1 MAYVKSIFDG
11 NFLQYAS
18 YVIKDRAIPHLA
30 DGLKPVQRRILHTLF
45 EMHDGHFHKVANV
58 VGACMK
64 YHPHGDASIGPS
76 LVVLANKE
84 LFIEKQGNFGSLL
97 TGDVAAAARYIECRL
112 TPLAHEALYIPDVTT
127 YEPSYDGR
135 NTEPVVFPAKV
146 PVLLAQGAEGIAV
159 GMATRI
165 LPHNLIELMEAEI
178 SFLRDEPFEI
188 YPDFQTGGQVDVSE
202 YEDGNGRVLVRAKL
216 DTSDPKRVVVREL
229 PFGVTTEG
237 LIASVEAASR
247 ANKVR
252 IGAISDY
259 TTDKVEVEICL
270 PRGVHTR
277 DVIDA
282 LYAFT
287 DCEVAIS
294 TNLLVIDGDKPRV
307 MTITEVIAHNA
318 RSLVDILTAELQV
331 EQAQLGDR
339 LHAKTLEQIF
349 IENRVYKEIENKKTA
364 KSVVKAVIDGLKPFS
379 NLIRRQVTDEDVARL
394 LKIPIRRISLYDINK
409 ARQEMADINDRLA
422 EIAAALADIINYAIG
437 FLEGMIDKYRSSY
450 PRRTT
455 IASLDQ
461 VDVRTAARRDL
472 GLRYD
477 RSTGYLGTEV
487 ASGTTVLSVSLYDRV
502 LVIRKDGTY
511 SIIDVPQR
519 LFVGKGMLYCG
530 FVDKDV
536 VFNVLYRQ
544 DPTGFPCIKRCHIDK
559 FILGKAYSLVPADG
573 TLLKLTTDS
582 KRTISL
588 AYKPKPRLKILEED
602 FSISDYPIRGTR
614 AGGIRLSRREL
625 QRGKLV

>member
-45 EMHDGHFHKVANV
+45 DMHDGHFHKVANV

-64 YHPHGDASIGPS
+64 YHPHGDASIGPA

-84 LFIEKQGNFGSLL
+84 LFIEKQGNFGNLL
-97 TGDVAAAARYIECRL
+97 TGDVAAASRYIECRL
-112 TPLAHEALYIPDVTT
+112 TPLAHEALYNPDITT
-127 YEPSYDGR
+127 CQPSYDGR
-135 NTEPVVFPAKV
+135 NTEPVVFPAKI

-159 GMATRI
+159 GMATKI
-165 LPHNLIELMEAEI
+165 LPHNFIELMAAEI
-178 SFLRDEPFEI
+178 KFLRDEPFEV

-247 ANKVR
+247 ANKVK
-252 IGAISDY
+252 IGVINDY
-259 TTDKVEVEICL
+259 TTAKVEVEIRL
-270 PRGVHTR
+270 PRGVRTT

-287 DCEVAIS
+287 DCEVGIS

-307 MTITEVIAHNA
+307 MTVTEVIAHNA
-318 RSLVDILTAELQV
+318 RSLVGILTAELQV
-331 EQAQLGDR
+331 EQAQLGDK

-349 IENRVYKEIENKKTA
+349 IENRVYKRIENKKTA
-364 KSVVKAVIDGLKPFS
+364 KSVVKAVIDGLKPFGD
-379 NLIRRQVTDEDVARL
+379 LIGRKVSDQDVARL

-409 ARQEMADINDRLA
+409 ARQEMADINTRLV
-422 EIAAALADIINYAIG
+422 EIAAALADITNYAIA
-437 FLEGMIDKYRSSY
+437 FLEGMIDKYRTSY

-455 IASLDQ
+455 ITSLDQ

-472 GLRYD
+472 ALRYD
-477 RSTGYLGTEV
+477 RATGYLGTEV
-487 ASGTTVLSVSLYDRV
+487 TSGTTVLSVSLYDRV

-511 SIIDVPQR
+511 SVIDVPQR

-544 DPTGFPCIKRCHIDK
+544 NSTGFPCIKRCHIDK
-559 FILGKAYSLVPADG
+559 FILARAYRLVPDDG

-582 KRTISL
+582 TRTISL
-588 AYKPKPRLKILEED
+588 AYKPKPRLKVLAED
-602 FSISDYPIRGTR
+602 FKIADYPIRGTR

>member
-1 MAYVKSIFDG
+1 MAYVKAIFDN

-45 EMHDGHFHKVANV
+45 QMHDGHFHKVANV
-58 VGACMK
+58 VGSCMK

-84 LFIEKQGNFGSLL
+84 LFIERQGNFGNLF

-112 TPLAHEALYIPDVTT
+112 MPLAHEGLYNPDITT

-135 NTEPVVFPAKV
+135 NKEPVVFPAKI

-159 GMATRI
+159 GMATKI
-165 LPHNLIELMEAEI
+165 LPHNFIELMEAEI
-178 SFLRDEPFEI
+178 KFLKNETFEI
-188 YPDFQTGGQVDVSE
+188 YPDFQTGGQVDVSQ
-202 YEDGNGRVLVRAKL
+202 YEDGNGRVLVRAML
-216 DTSDPKRVVVREL
+216 DTSDPKRIVVREL

-237 LIASVEAASR
+237 IIASIEAASR
-247 ANKVR
+247 ANKVK
-252 IGAISDY
+252 IGVISDY
-259 TTDKVEVEICL
+259 TTDKVEVEIVL
-270 PRGVHTR
+270 PRGVHTK
-277 DVIDA
+277 DVIDT

-287 DCEVAIS
+287 DCEVSIS

-331 EQAQLGDR
+331 EQAQLGDK

-349 IENRVYKEIENKKTA
+349 IENRVYKDIESKKTA
-364 KSVVKAVIDGLKPFS
+364 KAVVKAVIDGLKPFRH
-379 NLIRRQVTDEDVARL
+379 LIRRDVTEEDVTRL

-409 ARQEMADINDRLA
+409 AQREMADINDRLA
-422 EIAAALADIINYAIG
+422 EIAAALADITNYSIG
-437 FLEGMIDKYRSSY
+437 FLQGMIDKYRSSY

-461 VDVRTAARRDL
+461 VDARTAARRDIN
-472 GLRYD
+472 LRYD
-477 RSTGYLGTEV
+477 RATGYIGTEIT
-487 ASGTTVLSVSLYDRV
+487 SGTTVMTVSLYDRV
-502 LVIRKDGTY
+502 LIIRKDGTY
-511 SIIDVPQR
+511 SVIDVPQR
-519 LFVGKGMLYCG
+519 LFVGKGMLFCG
-530 FVDKDV
+530 FVDKDI
-536 VFNVLYRQ
+536 VFNVLYKQ
-544 DPTGFPCIKRCHIDK
+544 DSTGFPCIKRCSIEK
-559 FILGKAYSLVPADG
+559 FILAKSYSLVPDDG

-588 AYKPKPRLKILEED
+588 AYKPKPRLKILEEE
-602 FSISDYPIRGTR
+602 FSIADYPIRGTR
-614 AGGIRLSRREL
+614 AGGIRLSRREI
-625 QRGKLV
+625 QRGTLV